1 MPLCK
6 IAKIFTPRT
15 KKSEKK
21 NLKIF
26 QERSVTLEK
35 GIDLFMR
42 EKKELMN
49 CRALSSTILW
59 IKKIFT

>member
-15 KKSEKK
+15 KKSERK

-35 GIDLFMR
+35 GIDLFMK

-49 CRALSSTILW
+49 CRALSLTILL
-59 IKKIFT
+59 IKKTFT